1 MDFDR
6 LRAFVWILEEG
17 SFSAAARRLR
27 RTQPAVTRM
36 LQILEDQIG
45 AELVERRAKPLR
57 PTAIGARVLQ
67 SAREI
72 LTAADRL
79 TNGSIRDLARR
90 FGWVSHAG

>member
-57 PTAIGARVLQ
+57 PTGIARVLQ

>member
-36 LQILEDQIG
+36 LQILEVAFAGSEI
-45 AELVERRAKPLR
+45 R
-57 PTAIGARVLQ
+57 PTCL
-67 SAREI
+67 SSE
-72 LTAADRL
+72 
-79 TNGSIRDLARR
+79 
-90 FGWVSHAG
+90 